1 MSFSRRHSTGPN
13 CWGDDQVQEANH
25 PPITASSYWNGFCNV
40 KSVGVRTSVRKQRT
54 KQVLRLEI
62 KHPKGHHQHN
72 LHLDTF
78 NSFLCIITLIVLT
91 VLSQRILILHFA
103 NVCE

>member
-25 PPITASSYWNGFCNV
+25 PPVTAFSYWNGFCNV
-40 KSVGVRTSVRKQRT
+40 KSVGVWTSVGKQRT

-62 KHPKGHHQHN
+62 KHPQAKKQAQPEPGH
-72 LHLDTF
+72 L
-78 NSFLCIITLIVLT
+78 
-91 VLSQRILILHFA
+91 
-103 NVCE
+103 